1 VIGDD
6 VEERVLA
13 ALAGGASK
21 AAACRAGPMSQRSLR
36 RRLQE
41 PDFCAR
47 LCLKREV
54 VSSEIDGN
62 LRALASKSV
71 YVITKILERDDLPA
85 LQLKAALAVLP
96 TWIRTRS
103 FDLDARMDEL
113 LALAHEQD
121 TAIVD
126 MNRIITRVRS
136 GVVGDAS
143 QDETTGGTQ

>member
-1 VIGDD
+1 
-6 VEERVLA
+6 
-13 ALAGGASK
+13 
-21 AAACRAGPMSQRSLR
+21 MSQRSLR

-47 LCLKREV
+47 LCLKRKV

-71 YVITKILERDDLPA
+71 HVITKILERDDLPA

-103 FDLDARMDEL
+103 FDIDERMDEL

-121 TAIVD
+121 AAIAGNI
-126 MNRIITRVRS
+126 NRIIKRVES